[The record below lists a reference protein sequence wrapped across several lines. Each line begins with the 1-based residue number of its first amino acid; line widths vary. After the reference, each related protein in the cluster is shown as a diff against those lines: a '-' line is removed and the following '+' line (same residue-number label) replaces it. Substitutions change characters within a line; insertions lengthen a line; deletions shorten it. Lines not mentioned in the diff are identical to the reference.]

1 MLTPIGLAHL
11 IMDDGF
17 KKGKGIGLCT
27 ESFTTLEVELLRDIL
42 ISKFGLTVTLQVRH
56 SSGGSE
62 GYRLYISGKS
72 REKLLSLVRP
82 YFIPSMLYKL
92 DEKSDL

>member
-1 MLTPIGLAHL
+1 
-11 IMDDGF
+11 MDDGF
-17 KKGKGIGLCT
+17 KKGQGIGLCT

-42 ISKFGLTVTLQVRH
+42 ISKFELTVTLQVRH
-56 SSGGSE
+56 SSGGRK
-62 GYRLYISGKS
+62 GYRLYISGES

-92 DEKSDL
+92 DGESDL